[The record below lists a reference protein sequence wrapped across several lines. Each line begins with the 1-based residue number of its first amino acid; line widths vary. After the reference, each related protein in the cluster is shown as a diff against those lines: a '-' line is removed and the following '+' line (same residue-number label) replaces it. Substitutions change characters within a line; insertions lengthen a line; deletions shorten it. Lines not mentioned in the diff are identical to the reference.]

1 MKIYKYRDLSNP
13 GDDDFERLG
22 AAVHRHLVWCAR
34 PDTLNDPQ
42 EFVWSC
48 DYTPTDATL
57 DLLTEVLIK
66 ARRRMREDAK
76 VIAAIALQSG
86 RLESVAAP
94 VIGGMIEQCCRE
106 IGLVC
111 FGTTPDNDVLWQRY
125 GGGGAGLCVEF
136 EVPDDLLGTQL
147 QRVQYLDEK
156 RLHVDQLL
164 RAFTEHGYG
173 QTVYDLAL
181 LSKGMYWA
189 SEEEVRF
196 VSQQHSILVAIDRSQ
211 VSCVFLGD
219 ELTADVRETV
229 RRIVFPAPL
238 ANRHR

>member
-13 GDDDFERLG
+13 GDDDFKRLG
-22 AAVHRHLVWCAR
+22 AAVCRHLVWCAR

-66 ARRRMREDAK
+66 ARRRMREDGK

-86 RLESVAAP
+86 GLESVAAP
-94 VIGGMIEQCCRE
+94 VIAGMIEQRRRE
-106 IGLVC
+106 IGLAC
-111 FGTTPDNDVLWQRY
+111 FGTTPDNSVLWQRY
-125 GGGGAGLCVEF
+125 GGAGAGLCVEF

-164 RAFTEHGYG
+164 RAFTEHGHG

-189 SEEEVRF
+189 SEEGSLCF
-196 VSQQHSILVAIDRSQ
+196 AAALHSGCD
-211 VSCVFLGD
+211 
-219 ELTADVRETV
+219 
-229 RRIVFPAPL
+229 
-238 ANRHR
+238 